1 MRSRSNGNV
10 YLIVLVLLVI
20 VAGSWQ
26 YSEYTA
32 RKKREEA
39 ERVEAERLRQETIR
53 QQAEQAE
60 LERRLAVAQAEK
72 DAMASTL
79 SKVDDIA
86 VRWGDARRVAG
97 VTSRIALSAPVANMQ
112 SLRRE
117 VDSLI
122 VPPCLDSGIEALKRS
137 MDTTIDA
144 YVTFMVE
151 KGDAGNRL
159 TGALLDMAN
168 EQFDLFKESRA
179 ECI

>member
-1 MRSRSNGNV
+1 MESRNKGNV
-10 YLIVLVLLVI
+10 FLIVLVLLAV
-20 VAGSWQ
+20 VVGSWQ
-26 YSEYTA
+26 YSEYSA

-39 ERVEAERLRQETIR
+39 ERVEAERLRQEKTR

-72 DAMASTL
+72 DAMAEAL
-79 SKVDDIA
+79 SKVDEIA

-97 VTSRIALSAPVANMQ
+97 VTSRIALSAPVAGMQ

-117 VDSLI
+117 INDFT

-144 YVTFMVE
+144 YMTFMIE
-151 KGDAGNRL
+151 KGDSGNRL
-159 TGALLDMAN
+159 TGALLGVAD
-168 EQFDLFKESRA
+168 EQFELFKESRA
-179 ECI
+179 ECN